1 MQIPLSNRL
10 ASLVHDSVQILERV
24 AGEHAR
30 VVYANSLGSE
40 GVVLTDL
47 ICTHVP
53 KIEIFTIDTGRLHEE
68 TRELLERLERR
79 YDRRITVFHPDGAAL
94 ERWTAANGLNAF
106 YSSVDLRRSCCE
118 LRKLEPFA
126 RALRGAD
133 AWITGVRRAQSME
146 RAQGE
151 VIERDERFGLWQVRP
166 LLDWR
171 EQDVW
176 DYLHARGLPYNP
188 LHDKGYPSIGCAPC
202 TRPVAEGED
211 ARAGRWWWENPQTRE
226 CGLQPRRNLIPIVAE
241 SPRRAGC

>member
-1 MQIPLSNRL
+1 
-10 ASLVHDSVQILERV
+10 
-24 AGEHAR
+24 
-30 VVYANSLGSE
+30 
-40 GVVLTDL
+40 
-47 ICTHVP
+47 
-53 KIEIFTIDTGRLHEE
+53 
-68 TRELLERLERR
+68 
-79 YDRRITVFHPDGAAL
+79 
-94 ERWTAANGLNAF
+94 
-106 YSSVDLRRSCCE
+106 
-118 LRKLEPFA
+118 
-126 RALRGAD
+126 
-133 AWITGVRRAQSME
+133 ME

-226 CGLQPRRNLIPIVAE
+226 CGLQPRRSLIPIVAE